1 VNDSDNQEDHRL
13 ENEQPEDH
21 WVLIAKI
28 LRPHGLR
35 GTFRLKPETRSPQD
49 LVDCPIDKF
58 YIRQNGKIVQE
69 LTKVSAKMHKDLV
82 QMKFKE
88 ISDRTAADKFINNEL
103 VIEESARWDLPE
115 GEYYVDDLV
124 GLTIRNEKNEDV
136 GKVVSA
142 QEGAAHDYLQIE
154 LNAFENQKAL
164 LPLIPEF
171 VLEVNLE
178 EQYVYLE
185 IPEGLFE

>member
-1 VNDSDNQEDHRL
+1 MNDSKKQEDHRP
-13 ENEQPEDH
+13 EDERPEDH
-21 WVLIAKI
+21 WVLVAKI

-49 LVDCPIDKF
+49 LVDCPIEKF

-69 LTKVSAKMHKDLV
+69 LTKISAKIHKDLV

-88 ISDRTAADKFINNEL
+88 ISDRTGAEKFVNNEL
-103 VIEESARWDLPE
+103 VIEESERWDLPE

-124 GLTIRNEKNEDV
+124 GLTIRNNQNEDI

-142 QEGAAHDYLQIE
+142 QEGTAHDYLQIE
-154 LNAFENQKAL
+154 LSNFENQKAL

-171 VLEVNLE
+171 VLKVNLE
-178 EQYVYLE
+178 EKYVNLD